1 VEEKVR
7 FLRAETSNGS
17 RSLPSYLWRQP
28 SFASVLASLA
38 GGPAAAA
45 ALGES
50 DLQRLFRRDENL
62 DNQFADY
69 LRLHGYGSHGYED
82 VDPHLLAAL
91 AAWDD
96 EHPEEV
102 KSLLSAMWN
111 VFRPDEALLMI
122 DFARNTIFTR
132 CRNLF
137 AAHPESL
144 KQLFLDWLKQT
155 LVDNSVQQQ
164 TGDMIRT
171 LQLPEKALFLWS
183 LMAAQ
188 NIAEV
193 SPKRCDEVLV
203 LGLANYQVDDD
214 LVKVAASAYASD
226 KGLGALELPVKLQ
239 GRAQI
244 EAWQAGV
251 VEASKRHM
259 LLALALS

>member
-1 VEEKVR
+1 
-7 FLRAETSNGS
+7 
-17 RSLPSYLWRQP
+17 
-28 SFASVLASLA
+28 VLHHCH
-38 GGPAAAA
+38 
-45 ALGES
+45 
-50 DLQRLFRRDENL
+50 RREIPHDDSAMVNVVPM
-62 DNQFADY
+62 
-69 LRLHGYGSHGYED
+69 SED
-82 VDPHLLAAL
+82 VDPHLLAAP

-226 KGLGALELPVKLQ
+226 KGLGALELPV
-239 GRAQI
+239 
-244 EAWQAGV
+244 
-251 VEASKRHM
+251 
-259 LLALALS
+259 